1 MSDTSQGPGWWLASD
16 GKWYPPQG
24 ESAPVPPPPPA
35 PAPAAF
41 PAPGAPPVPPM
52 AGGPPAPPKSGM
64 SGCVKAGLII
74 GAIVIVLGVA
84 GVVALAFAGKKVAD
98 NVNDSIQRSALDSL
112 EDDAGNDVDVL
123 DGQLRQ
129 DAFCTA
135 FKEIDDVTNRDDAAL
150 LDQAE
155 QQERFEG
162 FEGMV
167 DVFEGLA
174 PDDVTEEAELVAEF
188 YREFH
193 GQLEDVD
200 FDPEQFDLE
209 ELGATLTDD
218 RREALGTLV
227 KSCPDEFGN

>member
-1 MSDTSQGPGWWLASD
+1 M
-16 GKWYPPQG
+16 
-24 ESAPVPPPPPA
+24 V
-35 PAPAAF
+35 
-41 PAPGAPPVPPM
+41 
-52 AGGPPAPPKSGM
+52 GGTALPPKSGM

-74 GAIVIVLGVA
+74 GAVVIILGVA
-84 GVVALAFAGKKVAD
+84 GVMALLFAGKKVAD
-98 NVNDSIQRSALDSL
+98 NVNASIERSALDSL
-112 EDDAGNDVDVL
+112 ENDSGNDVEVL
-123 DGQLRQ
+123 DGQLQQ

-135 FKEIDDVTNRDDAAL
+135 FKEIDDVTNRDDASL

-162 FEGMV
+162 FEDMV
-167 DVFEGLA
+167 DDFEQLA
-174 PDDVTEEAELVAEF
+174 PDDVTEEAELVAAF

-193 GQLEDVD
+193 GQLEAVD

-218 RREALGTLV
+218 RREALGVLV

>member
-1 MSDTSQGPGWWLASD
+1 
-16 GKWYPPQG
+16 
-24 ESAPVPPPPPA
+24 
-35 PAPAAF
+35 
-41 PAPGAPPVPPM
+41 M
-52 AGGPPAPPKSGM
+52 AGGVAVPPKSGM

-112 EDDAGNDVDVL
+112 EDDAGNDSGNDVEVL

-167 DVFEGLA
+167 DVFERLA